1 MGEHFGKL
9 LAVLHQMQGLCDFNA
24 EDMQVTRL
32 EGLTNSVI
40 LVAVLGQKVVV
51 RIPGEGTETYID
63 HEVEAYNAA
72 AAERTGVAPAVL
84 WADARSGVMVTRA
97 LEEIEPMTPERTGSP
112 ARAGAALTKL
122 HRSDRM

>member
-24 EDMQVTRL
+24 EHMQVTRL
-32 EGLTNSVI
+32 GGLINSVI

-72 AAERTGVAPAVL
+72 AAEHTGVAPAVL

-97 LEEIEPMTPERTGSP
+97 LEEIEPRHQSERLARTRRGSVDK
-112 ARAGAALTKL
+112 AAPL
-122 HRSDRM
+122 